1 MQNSISIGQS
11 FLLGIVQGLT
21 EFLPVSSSGHLVL
34 FRSYF
39 NIDDVGLLFDVLLH
53 VATLVV
59 IVFYY
64 RKLVGSLFLS
74 FFRFI
79 ARKSG
84 LEDKENLNLIV
95 GIIISTLITVAMA
108 LIFKAL
114 KIEATDKLSVSILML
129 VTALLLFSTRYVN
142 KVVKP
147 TDKLGPKQI
156 IMSGFG
162 QGFGVLAGIS
172 RSGATLTAAL
182 YSGMERKK
190 AADYTFILS
199 IPAVL
204 GALVLTLAEKGESVT
219 ISISA
224 MLVGCFAAFVVGML
238 TLRVLLWMI
247 KSARL
252 WYFSIYLLIVGVFG
266 IVSAFV

>member
-1 MQNSISIGQS
+1 MQNSISMGQS

-39 NIDDVGLLFDVLLH
+39 NINDVGLLFDVLLH

-79 ARKSG
+79 ARKSSH
-84 LEDKENLNLIV
+84 EDKENLNLIV
-95 GIIISTLITVAMA
+95 GIIISTLITVAIA

-129 VTALLLFSTRYVN
+129 VTAFLLFSTRFVN
-142 KVVKP
+142 KVVKID
-147 TDKLGPKQI
+147 DKLGPKQI

-172 RSGATLTAAL
+172 RSGATLTATL

-204 GALVLTLAEKGESVT
+204 GALVLTLAETGESVT
-219 ISISA
+219 ISLSA

-238 TLRVLLWMI
+238 SLRVLLWMI

-266 IVSAFV
+266 IVTSFV